1 MEDNIN
7 VILYCRV
14 STDEQADNC
23 SLDIQEQRL
32 RAYCLAH
39 NYTIEAVKKEDY
51 SAKHFDL
58 KRPEMKSIY
67 EWCKRN
73 KGKVKLYVQ
82 PSTL

>member
-1 MEDNIN
+1 MITEENIN

-39 NYTIEAVKKEDY
+39 NYTIEAVKK
-51 SAKHFDL
+51 
-58 KRPEMKSIY
+58 
-67 EWCKRN
+67 
-73 KGKVKLYVQ
+73 
-82 PSTL
+82 